1 MTMLKDGTGQGFRA
15 RIDQN
20 NRIATNTIVGSR
32 ELDATEDGNAYQIVS
47 ARVTL
52 TTANPSGLLYIQNL
66 DSTSFVLDRVVFLW
80 GSSTGG
86 AGNDLGFQTQRNPTG
101 GTLISNAVAA
111 GVSNSNHAS
120 AKTPNSLQYRGVE
133 GDTLTGGTGV
143 TLPLKDTGGR
153 QLFPLN
159 RVLGQGSSIGWV
171 VTPPSGNTSLDVV
184 IVAHMYFDQNRVS
197 GE

>member
-15 RIDQN
+15 RVDAN
-20 NRIATNTIVGSR
+20 NRLATNTVIADR
-32 ELDATEDGNAYQIVS
+32 ELDATESGDAYQIVS

-52 TTANPSGLLYIQNL
+52 TSANPSGLLYVQNL
-66 DSTSFVLDRVVFLW
+66 DPTPYVMDRVVFIW
-80 GSSTGG
+80 GTSTGG
-86 AGNDLGFQTQRNPTG
+86 AGGDLGFQTQRNPNA

-120 AKTPNSLQYRGVE
+120 AKTPNSVQYRGVE

-143 TLPLKDTGGR
+143 TLPIKDVGGR
-153 QLFPLN
+153 QVFPLN

-184 IVAHMYFDQNRVS
+184 IVAHLYFDQNRLN